1 MSSPFT
7 SKLGTNYCP
16 QDREIF
22 EIKMFLVDPIRRL
35 QRLDDEITDL
45 RKALEK
51 LAAERDSLD
60 AYVDAHRALISP
72 VRRLPLDIIQ
82 EIFIACIPTHRNCV
96 MSASEA
102 PLLLGR
108 VCGLWRTI
116 SLSTPRL
123 WSRLHVV
130 EPLCISNSALAQFE
144 EKMVQR
150 VETTKT
156 WLGRSGQCPLSI
168 SLQCAVHVID
178 FPSAT
183 QDLLQ
188 ALLPFASRW
197 EHISFTTSSSVL
209 ATTSHLTEA
218 DVPMLRLVNIREY
231 PTGNPEDTVPWDS
244 LGFLRALEIS
254 LFSVFCV
261 GISSPLDLPLRWN
274 GLTDLSLVSGWSS
287 EISLMVIS
295 RCPQLR
301 TCRLAV
307 DFAPENGNRI
317 GEPNLEL
324 SFLHTLDIKY
334 YGNFSNTVG
343 ELFTHLFLP
352 QLRHLKLR
360 GALNYADEISYSP
373 LSAAA
378 PLIESLEL
386 GLELFSRPSLAD
398 FLREIPPTVREISI
412 VARDPDPRS
421 VIEDSFFDDEML
433 ESLTPSPDLPTPRC
447 PGLQVLEIDHPC
459 SFSDEALLR
468 FIKSR
473 MLTRVVLRLG
483 REMEFDLRP
492 ELQPLIQSGLHLA
505 LTYDGRQPAPAALH
519 LSPWEG
525 LLDAPNFLHNP

>member
-22 EIKMFLVDPIRRL
+22 GIKTLLVDPVRRL
-35 QRLDDEITDL
+35 QRLDDEIADL

-72 VRRLPLDIIQ
+72 ARRLPLDIIR

-108 VCGLWRTI
+108 VCGSWRTI

-123 WSRLHVV
+123 WSSLHVV
-130 EPLCISNSALAQFE
+130 EPIALYNSALKPFK
-144 EKMVQR
+144 EKMAQR

-168 SLQCAVHVID
+168 SLQCATHRIA

-183 QDLLQ
+183 QGLLR

-197 EHISFTTSSSVL
+197 EHISFTASFSVL
-209 ATTSHLTEA
+209 APTSHLTGA
-218 DVPMLRLVNIREY
+218 DVPMLRSVNIREY
-231 PTGNPEDTVPWDS
+231 STGNPEDTVLWDS
-244 LGFLRALEIS
+244 LGFLRAPEIS

-307 DFAPENGNRI
+307 NSPENGNRV

-324 SFLHTLDIKY
+324 SFLHTLDIQY
-334 YGNFSNTVG
+334 NGNFSNKYYTVFCG
-343 ELFTHLFLP
+343 PLFARTPRIETLDL
-352 QLRHLKLR
+352 
-360 GALNYADEISYSP
+360 SP
-373 LSAAA
+373 
-378 PLIESLEL
+378 ES
-386 GLELFSRPSLAD
+386 FSKISLAD
-398 FLREIPPTVREISI
+398 LLGVIPPTVREISI
-412 VARDPDPRS
+412 VATILNSWLAP
-421 VIEDSFFDDEML
+421 VIEGSIFDDKML
-433 ESLTPSPDLPTPRC
+433 KSLTPSPDLPTPRC
-447 PGLQVLEIDHPC
+447 PGLQVLEINHPC
-459 SFSDEALLR
+459 SFSDETLLR

-473 MLTRVVLRLG
+473 MLTRVVLRLD

-492 ELQPLIQSGLHLA
+492 ELQPLIQNGLHLA
-505 LTYDGRQPAPAALH
+505 LTYGRQPTPAPLH
-519 LSPWEG
+519 LSPWDG
-525 LLDAPNFLHNP
+525 LVDGPKSLNVRN